1 MSESILI
8 EAYPPLI
15 TDGDPEA
22 EMKCA
27 VVLIGDFRAGA
38 FEPVPGFLEEGMT
51 LRVFL
56 GHALHVPVT
65 RIDDLA
71 SGRVGLGCPSSAAF
85 RAASGYY

>member
-1 MSESILI
+1 MSEPIVVD
-8 EAYPPLI
+8 AYPPLI

-22 EMKCA
+22 LMKCA
-27 VVLIGDFRAGA
+27 VVLIGAFREGA
-38 FEPVPGFLEEGMT
+38 LEPVPGFLEEGMT

-71 SGRVGLGCPSSAAF
+71 SGRVGLECPSSAAF
-85 RAASGYY
+85 RAAYY